1 MSKRISFLGFFIV
14 FIFFIILFRLFYLIV
29 LKGDYYS
36 NKLDSMTNNIVMGES
51 TPRGRIYD
59 RNMNLLV
66 DNKSTPVIYYNNI
79 LGLSSDE
86 EIEYI
91 YKLVNYV
98 FIDYKGISEADIRD
112 FIINRD
118 KDKLDSRITSYEW
131 DLFESRKLSKED
143 IYNLKVS
150 RISKSEVDSL
160 NEVDL
165 MVAYIYSLINKG
177 YYYEDKIIKDKNITD
192 KEIAYISENF
202 SDLGGF
208 NIKYKWERVY
218 LYGDTFR
225 SLLGNISKI
234 NKEEKSYYLDLGYS
248 LNDVVGSSFLEKQY
262 EYLLKGEKS
271 KYEVLDKRLNLV
283 EEGSRGKDIVLTID
297 INLQMEVEKVLQE
310 ELISAKSYG
319 ATDYYDHAFVVIQE
333 PNTGE
338 ILAISGKQIVKSGK
352 EYKSYDYTQ
361 HILTDS
367 VTPGS
372 VVKGASMS
380 VGYKYGAIDIGEV
393 MYDDCIK
400 IYSKPEKCSY
410 TKLGRIND
418 IDALAY
424 SSNIYQFKTAF
435 KVAKFDYNYNKKFN
449 LDNKYFSLYRN
460 MFNEYGLGVKTGI
473 DLPNESI
480 GMVGKDYSSDLYLN
494 YTIGQYDT
502 YTTLQLSQYITT
514 VANDGKRIK
523 PHLLKGYYDNDKFIE
538 IETVVLNELSLD
550 KKYLS
555 RIKKGF
561 EAVMDY
567 GLGKNYMGNVLK
579 PAAKTGTSESFI
591 DTNNDGVVDSK
602 TLTNTFIGYAPY
614 NNPKM
619 TITVVSPDIV
629 YIDKYTYSRSYANH
643 RITRRISEKF
653 FEIYEN

>member
-1 MSKRISFLGFFIV
+1 MV
-14 FIFFIILFRLFYLIV
+14 FVFFIILFRLFDLIV

-36 NKLDSMTNNIVMGES
+36 DKLNTMTNNIVLGES

-66 DNKSTPVIYYNNI
+66 DNKSTPVIYYNNV

-98 FIDYKGISEADIRD
+98 FVDYKGITDADIKD

-118 KDKLDSRITSYEW
+118 KDKLDSRISSYEW
-131 DLFESRKLSKED
+131 DLLESRKLTKED

-150 RISKSEVDSL
+150 RISKSEMDSL
-160 NEVDL
+160 SETDL
-165 MVAYIYSLINKG
+165 EASYIYSLINNG
-177 YYYEDKIIKDKNITD
+177 YYYEDKVIKDTNVTD

-202 SDLGGF
+202 SELGGF

-234 NKEEKSYYLDLGYS
+234 SKEDKSYYLNLGYS
-248 LNDVVGSSFLEKQY
+248 LNDIVGSSFLEKQY

-271 KYEVLDKRLNLV
+271 KYEIVNQRLNLI

-297 INLQMEVEKVLQE
+297 INLQMEVEKVLEE
-310 ELISAKSYG
+310 ELKNAKSYP

-333 PNTGE
+333 PSTGE
-338 ILAISGKQIVKSGK
+338 VLAISGKQIVKNGK
-352 EYKSYDYTQ
+352 KYKVYDYTQ

-372 VVKGASMS
+372 AVKGASMS
-380 VGYKYGAIDIGEV
+380 VGYKYGAINIGEY

-435 KVAKFDYNYNKKFN
+435 KVAKFDYGYNKKFN

-502 YTTLQLSQYITT
+502 YTPLQLSQYITT
-514 VANDGKRIK
+514 IANGGKRVK
-523 PHLLKGYYDNDKFIE
+523 MHLLKGYYDDDNNFIE
-538 IETVVLNELSLD
+538 KETVVLNELSLD

-567 GLGKNYMGNVLK
+567 GLGKNYMGKVSK

-629 YIDKYTYSRSYANH
+629 YIDTYTTSRSYANH